1 MVSVGV
7 NIAKSSPWNPIC
19 VNLPQRSR
27 GEKRTEVSKRGGE
40 RQVGEDLLAMGRL
53 NPYLSDQGAVFIHK
67 VVLEQSMPGR
77 GKGL

>member
-1 MVSVGV
+1 MES
-7 NIAKSSPWNPIC
+7 
-19 VNLPQRSR
+19 NLCESAPEEQGRKADG
-27 GEKRTEVSKRGGE
+27 GEQTGGE